1 MGPDIIASVGSQ
13 WEKCWVRM
21 LTNIYV
27 NMSKRESGQEGLG
40 FNLMSLLTAST
51 VRNYTVTVSKRLCV
65 TWLTSLKYGA

>member
-27 NMSKRESGQEGLG
+27 NMSKRESGHEGLG
-40 FNLMSLLTAST
+40 FNLMFLLTAST
-51 VRNYTVTVSKRLCV
+51 VKNYIVTVSKRLCV